1 VKPGTNPATYRSAA
15 LLNCTGKIALP
26 TLWLYGSAPAPVSTM
41 DYTEIESPV
50 GPLLLAANGR
60 GLCLLSFLAGKR
72 AVHPQPDWTRKK
84 APFTETIRQLRAYFR
99 GELKEFDLPLVL
111 DGTPFQLRVWHAL
124 RTIPYGQTISYGQL
138 ARRIGQPTAV
148 RAVGLA
154 NGANPISIIVPCHRV
169 IGADGSRTGYGGGLP
184 ITQKLLALESR
195 QLLLL

>member
-1 VKPGTNPATYRSAA
+1 MASPAFCYSGGA
-15 LLNCTGKIALP
+15 P
-26 TLWLYGSAPAPVSTM
+26 TVVTTM

-50 GPLLLAANGR
+50 GPLLLAANGG
-60 GLCLLSFLAGKR
+60 GLCLLGFLAGRR
-72 AVHPQPDWTRKK
+72 AVSPRPEWRRKK
-84 APFTETIRQLRAYFR
+84 APFTETIRQLRGYFR
-99 GELKEFDLPLVL
+99 GELTEFDLPLAP

-124 RTIPYGQTISYGQL
+124 RAIPYGQTISYGQL

-169 IGADGSRTGYGGGLP
+169 IGANGSLTGYGGGLA
-184 ITQKLLALESR
+184 IKRKLLALESR